1 MNVCLSEKKVLSV
14 WEPLLDAAKNW
25 DDTVEI
31 DVIEL
36 YCVHICSFPRIPWSV
51 YEAKRSLAIYIETP
65 TTYLYKEISS

>member
-1 MNVCLSEKKVLSV
+1 MNICLSEKKVLCI
-14 WEPLLDAAKNW
+14 WETLLDAAQNW

-36 YCVHICSFPRIPWSV
+36 YCVHICSFLRIPWSV
-51 YEAKRSLAIYIETP
+51 YEAEGSLPIYVETP